1 MKSLFLYVFLFFV
14 ACSDYKKPVGEVVAR
29 VEDEVLTKEMLLFLA
44 GDQAGSEDVFL
55 STINKWVE
63 NKLLYRAAL
72 SIGLNKDLALT
83 NERDLFYDMCDEMG
97 LLVW

>member
-44 GDQAGSEDVFL
+44 GNQGGWGTDEDDFHLYGYDSEYGIGGDAMMGGMARYVVSRDNNVFM
-55 STINKWVE
+55 
-63 NKLLYRAAL
+63 
-72 SIGLNKDLALT
+72 KD
-83 NERDLFYDMCDEMG
+83 
-97 LLVW
+97 